1 VSVLLLLLSIGAL
14 QAGVSSN
21 NNQKLMKKNLK
32 KIQEV
37 PNDII

>member
-1 VSVLLLLLSIGAL
+1 VSVVSIGTL

-21 NNQKLMKKNLK
+21 NYQKLMKKNLK

-37 PNDII
+37 PKDID